1 MRNSRE
7 AFTLTIVGMAAL
19 AGAAF
24 AADPSATP
32 GTTAPPGQQG
42 QPQPQQPQQE
52 SLPKSDQDRI
62 VGKVTEVN
70 RETGHVA
77 VATEEGVLVVQALP
91 QQLQSINVGD
101 VVSIPRSAAGSPSAS
116 PRQ

>member
-1 MRNSRE
+1 MRNSRDV
-7 AFTLTIVGMAAL
+7 FTLTIVGMAAL

-24 AADPSATP
+24 AADPSTTP
-32 GTTAPPGQQG
+32 GSTAPPGPPQ

-62 VGKVTEVN
+62 VGKVVQVD
-70 RETGHVA
+70 RQQGHVA
-77 VATEEGVLVVQALP
+77 VATDEGVLVVQALP
-91 QQLQSINVGD
+91 QQLETINVGD
-101 VVSIPRSAAGSPSAS
+101 LVSIPRSAAGSPSAS